1 MTHFITDRCIRCKY
15 TDCVE
20 VCPVDCFYEGNNML
34 VIDPDQCIDCG
45 VCIPE
50 CPVDAIVADDSIK
63 NILECRDDNILNDEQ
78 KNLKKFYEINRKF
91 SKQWGNITSIKSPLP
106 EAESYK
112 YKKDKAIYFDE
123 NLKE

>member
-1 MTHFITDRCIRCKY
+1 M
-15 TDCVE
+15 
-20 VCPVDCFYEGNNML
+20 DCFYEGINML

-45 VCIPE
+45 VCVCE

-63 NILECRDDNILNDEQ
+63 NVLECNDDTVLNDEQ

-91 SKQWGNITSIKSPLP
+91 AKEWNNITSIKPPLP

-112 YKKDKAIYFDE
+112 YKKDKFIYFDE
-123 NLKE
+123 NLKK